1 MVVVGGQSTEGGVHG
16 EARSMASSRVHGEVL
31 CTDMADTGARRG
43 YCTDTRATGEHVGDE
58 GLVHGK
64 EDGNGRPKRL
74 RSRARGVGES
84 QEVAAARSCGR
95 DVRVLLIVGALDSL
109 ILFSYSRHRE

>member
-1 MVVVGGQSTEGGVHG
+1 MVVVGGQSTEGAVHG
-16 EARSMASSRVHGEVL
+16 EARSMARSRVHGEVL

-43 YCTDTRATGEHVGDE
+43 YCTDTHGTKEHVGAE

>member
-1 MVVVGGQSTEGGVHG
+1 M
-16 EARSMASSRVHGEVL
+16 ARSRVVHGEVL

-74 RSRARGVGES
+74 RSRASPLSISRPYMPP
-84 QEVAAARSCGR
+84 RSSICGLQR
-95 DVRVLLIVGALDSL
+95 SRVMALQPTKNDLKASP
-109 ILFSYSRHRE
+109 SVPNYP